1 MCVNLHILVSNGEV
15 LKSLDADQ
23 QQALACLIAA
33 GARQQ
38 HARAVDSL
46 ACELVEVPRQTDIPL
61 AAIRRAVLGAV
72 QDNRYW
78 LIAHPVHLV
87 LQRDY
92 FSMYPPWMVDVT
104 FEEYAA
110 LMAALQAHFSSDG
123 LDFSVHP
130 TVSGEA
136 ACFMSLPSDP
146 EIQTHEIAA
155 VAGRDIR
162 AYLPQGKG
170 ALTWHG
176 IVNEMQML
184 LSSHPV
190 NQQRE
195 AAGKLPL
202 NSIWLYGGGFAH
214 SSAQPGA
221 VSVYGQSDWA
231 NAFARM
237 TGTTALPVAD
247 VFDFSRQTI
256 RTHVLLVDNAS
267 ELPAVSVLR
276 RALKWRRIR
285 RLSFCLPVMGGT
297 LVSTLSGWAAWK
309 PWTASTTLQQYFEGT
324 V

>member
-1 MCVNLHILVSNGEV
+1 MCVNLHILVSNGAV
-15 LKSLDADQ
+15 AASLEAGH
-23 QQALACLIAA
+23 QQALTCLITV

-46 ACELVEVPRQTDIPL
+46 ACELAEMPRQADMPL
-61 AAIRRAVLGAV
+61 AAIRRAALGAV
-72 QDNRYW
+72 QDDRYW
-78 LIAHPVHLV
+78 LIAQPVHLV

-92 FSMYPPWMVDVT
+92 FSMYPPWMVDAAY
-104 FEEYAA
+104 EEYAA
-110 LMAALQAHFSSDG
+110 MIAALRAHFSIDG
-123 LDFSVHP
+123 LDFSVQR
-130 TVSGEA
+130 TASGEA
-136 ACFMSLPSDP
+136 ACFMSLPADP

-162 AYLPQGKG
+162 AYLPKGKG

-195 AAGKLPL
+195 ATGKLPL

-214 SSAQPGA
+214 PSAQSGA
-221 VSVYGQSDWA
+221 VRIYGQSDWA

-237 TGTTALPVAD
+237 AGTTALPVAD
-247 VFDFSRQTI
+247 VFDFSRRSTQ
-256 RTHVLLVDNAS
+256 THVLLVDNAS

-276 RALKWRRIR
+276 RALKLRRIR
-285 RLSFCLPVMGGT
+285 RLSFYLPVMDGT
-297 LVSTLSGWAAWK
+297 LVSTLGGWAAWK